1 MQNNVLVRR
10 LCHSGKD
17 DSGFHFQEFW
27 MISRVVEP
35 EVRNVRS
42 SQVTGNKTNTIPC
55 LIMLCLHISFCFS
68 SFALCHLPFE

>member
-55 LIMLCLHISFCFS
+55 LIMLCLFPHQFLFFFICSLSS
-68 SFALCHLPFE
+68 SF